1 MPRTSN
7 RRARSLVDAGAP
19 TGTPAGS
26 GSSRPA
32 PGGGSDAVPFPDDG
46 GGDDGED
53 DEGGGAPPPGPLP
66 GPPPSGPGS
75 SGPGSSGPGSSGRV
89 GAGVVGGAALGRRL
103 ALVRRLV
110 RLLHR
115 LVELVL
121 AEVRLVERV
130 ATTPVRQGQAGGD
143 AHVGGVD
150 GLRPAPRGVGDGG
163 AGEDDVGAHAVDL
176 HLGAQRGDPHELG
189 VGQGDRRQP
198 PAGLDEPGPQ
208 GVLVA
213 GEARGEGVGVG
224 VVGEAPAHD
233 LGALRDVPGRGDPH
247 GEPEAVEQLRT
258 QLALLRVHGADQQE
272 RRRVGQR
279 DAVAL
284 DVRAPGGGGVE
295 QEVDEVVVEQ
305 VDLVDV
311 EHPAVRGG
319 EQARAHGGPPVGE
332 HLLEVERPGDAVLR
346 GPDRQLHQA
355 HVPALAR
362 GVGRERAVG
371 ALLPGVDVDRE
382 PVTRD
387 DLDRRQQRGQRAH
400 DRRLRGAL
408 LPAHQDAADPRV
420 DRGEHEGET
429 QVLVAD
435 DGREREAQ
443 GVSSRNRESRFDGP

>member
-1 MPRTSN
+1 MTPAVPAPRRSAAA
-7 RRARSLVDAGAP
+7 RRTPGSAAGAP
-19 TGTPAGS
+19 AVGTVVV
-26 GSSRPA
+26 RPA
-32 PGGGSDAVPFPDDG
+32 AVI
-46 GGDDGED
+46 
-53 DEGGGAPPPGPLP
+53 GAG
-66 GPPPSGPGS
+66 
-75 SGPGSSGPGSSGRV
+75 V
-89 GAGVVGGAALGRRL
+89 VGVVGGAALGRRL

-130 ATTPVRQGQAGGD
+130 APTPVRQGQAGGD

-150 GLRPAPRGVGDGG
+150 GLRPAPRGVGHGG

-233 LGALRDVPGRGDPH
+233 LGALGDVPGRGDPH
-247 GEPEAVEQLRT
+247 GETEAVEQLRT

-311 EHPAVRGG
+311 EHPAVRGR

-346 GPDRQLHQA
+346 GPDRQLHET

-362 GVGRERAVG
+362 RVGRERAVR

-382 PVTRD
+382 PVPRD

-408 LPAHQDAADPRV
+408 LPAHQHAADPRV
-420 DRGEHEGET
+420 DRGEHQGET

-443 GVSSRNRESRFDGP
+443 GVSSRIGSRGSTDPNPQHLSDR